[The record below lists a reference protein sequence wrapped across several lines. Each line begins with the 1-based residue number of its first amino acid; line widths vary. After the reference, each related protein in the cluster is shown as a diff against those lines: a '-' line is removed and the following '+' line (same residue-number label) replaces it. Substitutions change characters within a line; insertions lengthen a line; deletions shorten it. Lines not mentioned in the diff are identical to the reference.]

1 MWPLGLLFIFT
12 RASLHTQSTFSVRNI
27 VAYFLNKILRCFSF
41 QGKMN
46 TDQIRPNRAQ
56 DLPNVFSYCLENKK
70 FRERWQDVFKSAD
83 EHVRDTRLH
92 CKELFESEDW

>member
-1 MWPLGLLFIFT
+1 
-12 RASLHTQSTFSVRNI
+12 
-27 VAYFLNKILRCFSF
+27 
-41 QGKMN
+41 MN

-56 DLPNVFSYCLENKK
+56 GLPNVFSYCLENKK